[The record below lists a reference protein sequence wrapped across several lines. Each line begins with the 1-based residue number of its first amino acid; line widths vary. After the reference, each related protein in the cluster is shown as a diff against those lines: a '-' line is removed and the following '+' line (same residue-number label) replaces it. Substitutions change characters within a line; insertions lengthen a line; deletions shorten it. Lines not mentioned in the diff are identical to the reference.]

1 MISHAIICNLIVMPI
16 KQYVIRIQTQMHK
29 IVATYYLLDW
39 KITLKGII
47 KIKQELAVIEITIH
61 GCDSALSWCAE

>member
-1 MISHAIICNLIVMPI
+1 
-16 KQYVIRIQTQMHK
+16 MHK

-47 KIKQELAVIEITIH
+47 KIKQELAVTEITIH